1 MPLKYRLWR
10 QQNRQ
15 PIQKK
20 LQKIPIKQQR
30 RRRHR
35 RITQDKLIKYKQM
48 FCSLCTNKIY
58 RGILKRKLAEDIQI
72 KLKGKA
78 CRERIG

>member
-1 MPLKYRLWR
+1 MPLKYRLCR

-35 RITQDKLIKYKQM
+35 RITQDKLIKIQGDFAKR
-48 FCSLCTNKIY
+48 T
-58 RGILKRKLAEDIQI
+58 LKRSI
-72 KLKGKA
+72 
-78 CRERIG
+78 